1 MLKKPIQKLDY
12 SFTPNGRME
21 LRITIDK
28 TDISEIINCEKPL
41 EVYIDKIKEK
51 RSLNANSYYQ
61 VLLDTLRD
69 ILGTSHDEL
78 HAEMIRQYG
87 QIRIAPDGQK
97 VIVAAIKEVDG
108 SLIAPYTRLVNTGEV
123 NGKEGNYWAILK
135 GSSEMDSK
143 EFSMLLDGLIYE
155 CKEQGINTMTP
166 AELLKLKGYVK

>member
-1 MLKKPIQKLDY
+1 MLKKPIQKLEY
-12 SFTPNGRME
+12 FIQEKNIV
-21 LRITIDK
+21 LQITIPK
-28 TDISEIINCEKPL
+28 CDISDITNCEKPL

-87 QIRIAPDGQK
+87 QIKIAPDGQK

-123 NGKEGNYWAILK
+123 NGKEGNYWVILK